1 MVAIKTSTYNFSLDA
16 DCSCGCKGW
25 WEDCEKNRSNRDK
38 FVLSPPPS
46 PHRTNDDWF
55 TQENNPVYIGSSTI
69 NIKPNI
75 PSTSHLNSNSPST
88 SHRMSAKYISYCV
101 DKYFSKE
108 N

>member
-1 MVAIKTSTYNFSLDA
+1 MVANKTSVYDFNLDFE
-16 DCSCGCKGW
+16 CSCGCKGW
-25 WEDCEKNRSNRDK
+25 WDDCVKNKSNRDN
-38 FVLSPPPS
+38 FVLSAPPS

-55 TQENNPVYIGSSTI
+55 TQENNPIYIGPSTI
-69 NIKPNI
+69 NIK
-75 PSTSHLNSNSPST
+75 TTVPST

>member
-1 MVAIKTSTYNFSLDA
+1 MVGIQTSVYDFSLDF

-25 WEDCEKNRSNRDK
+25 WDDCEKNKSNREK

-55 TQENNPVYIGSSTI
+55 TQEYNPIYISSSTI
-69 NIKPNI
+69 NINHNI
-75 PSTSHLNSNSPST
+75 PYT
-88 SHRMSAKYISYCV
+88 SHRMSSKYISYCV

>member
-1 MVAIKTSTYNFSLDA
+1 MVAIKTSTYDFSLDA

-75 PSTSHLNSNSPST
+75 PPT
-88 SHRMSAKYISYCV
+88 SHRVSAKYISYCV